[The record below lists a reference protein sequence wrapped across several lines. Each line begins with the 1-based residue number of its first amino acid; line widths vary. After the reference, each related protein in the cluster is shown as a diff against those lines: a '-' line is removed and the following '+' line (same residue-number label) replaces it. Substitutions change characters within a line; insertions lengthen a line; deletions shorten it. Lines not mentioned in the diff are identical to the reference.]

1 MTHKEMLKFGD
12 IYIEKH
18 KFHILKKASEVLRYL
33 QFPKKQFP
41 SPKYCINPIHPHTLL
56 SPLTPPSPHPHH
68 KKSKLT

>member
-41 SPKYCINPIHPHTLL
+41 SPKDCINPHSFPHSFVPPHT
-56 SPLTPPSPHPHH
+56 PLPPPPS
-68 KKSKLT
+68 